1 MFGFVAHDLS
11 HRVLE
16 GVVVVEY
23 GLEEISAE
31 NKREKKT
38 VGRWWCWFSGRLVH
52 VYKHT
57 T

>member
-31 NKREKKT
+31 NKREKKQW
-38 VGRWWCWFSGRLVH
+38 VGGGVASPADSVH

-57 T
+57 L